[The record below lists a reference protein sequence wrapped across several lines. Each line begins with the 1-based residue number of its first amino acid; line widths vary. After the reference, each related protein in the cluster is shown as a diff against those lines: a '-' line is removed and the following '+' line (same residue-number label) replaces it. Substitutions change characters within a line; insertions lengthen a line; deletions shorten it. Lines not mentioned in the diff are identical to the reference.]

1 MSTEALVER
10 YIRLRDAKEKLTA
23 DTKSKTAKLDE
34 LMNKIEAQLLVDF
47 NATGA
52 ESVKTACGTAYK
64 TTKTFAGVGDWP
76 AFIKHVTATGEV
88 DLLTRAVNKTA
99 VSEYM
104 SEHNDNLP
112 PGVTWREEIAI
123 NVRRS

>member
-1 MSTEALVER
+1 MSTDALVER
-10 YIRLRDAKEKLTA
+10 YIQLRDAKEKLAA
-23 DTKSKTAKLDE
+23 DTKAKTAKLDE
-34 LMNKIEAQLLVDF
+34 VMNRIEAALLVDF
-47 NATGA
+47 KVTGA

-76 AFIKHVTATGEV
+76 AFIQHVTATGEV

-99 VSEYM
+99 VAEYM
-104 SEHNDNLP
+104 AEHNDNLP
-112 PGVTWREEIAI
+112 PGVTWRAETAI